1 MAMVNPA
8 VLNLA
13 AAANAKDS
21 RWLTLEVCREFQRS
35 KCTRSD
41 QECKFAHPPP
51 HVEVQSGRVTA
62 CFDSIKGKCQ
72 RKEPPCKYLHPPQHL
87 REQLLQNGRNNLI
100 LKNLQFQAAQQ
111 AALNQG
117 LMSGLIPVNRSTTEI
132 TTPALRQ
139 VIPQTNNNVAQY
151 SSSTVQ
157 AFQRAHP
164 EMFEAGANKT
174 TMAFPHTVLSA
185 GQYSPMLAHP
195 YLGGTAPPT
204 TAVAF
209 SPYMN
214 AGLQTVTVTGAQ
226 TNCESPALVSQHHGV
241 IPTAFS
247 NMAAANKVARPDRL
261 EVCREFQRGTCTRQ
275 PSECRFAHPP
285 DNVTVDTEENCVTV
299 CMDYIKGKCTRDS
312 CRYFHPPL
320 HLQAQIKACQQRA
333 NAAAA
338 AQAHALPHVVE
349 VLTGKKRP
357 RDPSEEMM
365 LYNAIFQSQ
374 VPGMMGQIKRVAM
387 ADTKGLP
394 MYQPFTNV
402 SYQQAIAAM
411 QLQHQ
416 PQYIPVS
423 LPMMVAPEM
432 ATLVPGPLPGSIV
445 PNNAHSVN
453 YFDENRQLLDNL
465 PVCKDF
471 KLGLCQRPTC
481 KYVHIIEEY
490 VEVND
495 GRVIVCRD
503 AVRGKC
509 SRPTC
514 KYYHIP
520 VPLPPSE

>member
-247 NMAAANKVARPDRL
+247 NMAAANKMGIYYEDMA
-261 EVCREFQRGTCTRQ
+261 T
-275 PSECRFAHPP
+275 
-285 DNVTVDTEENCVTV
+285 
-299 CMDYIKGKCTRDS
+299 
-312 CRYFHPPL
+312 
-320 HLQAQIKACQQRA
+320 
-333 NAAAA
+333 
-338 AQAHALPHVVE
+338 
-349 VLTGKKRP
+349 
-357 RDPSEEMM
+357 
-365 LYNAIFQSQ
+365 SQ

>member
-21 RWLTLEVCREFQRS
+21 RWLTLEVCREFQRN
-35 KCTRSD
+35 KCTRTD

-100 LKNLQFQAAQQ
+100 LKNLQLQAAQQ

-117 LMSGLIPVNRSTTEI
+117 LMSAGLIPV
-132 TTPALRQ
+132 A
-139 VIPQTNNNVAQY
+139 A
-151 SSSTVQ
+151 
-157 AFQRAHP
+157 
-164 EMFEAGANKT
+164 ANKN
-174 TMAFPHTVLSA
+174 TMALPPGLLQA
-185 GQYSPMLAHP
+185 GNYPQMLAHP
-195 YLGGTAPPT
+195 YLGGAAPPT
-204 TAVAF
+204 SAVAF

-214 AGLQTVTVTGAQ
+214 AGGIQTVAMTQAQ
-226 TNCESPALVSQHHGV
+226 TNGETQSVLAQQQPGV

-247 NMAAANKVARPDRL
+247 NMAATGKMGRPDRL
-261 EVCREFQRGTCTRQ
+261 EVCREFQRGSCTRQ

-285 DNVTVDTEENCVTV
+285 DNVTVDTNENCVTV

-312 CRYFHPPL
+312 CRYFHPPP

-338 AQAHALPHVVE
+338 AQAHALSDYTAQMQQLDYSRLQMH
-349 VLTGKKRP
+349 
-357 RDPSEEMM
+357 
-365 LYNAIFQSQ
+365 SQ
-374 VPGMMGQIKRVAM
+374 VPGMQIKRVAM

-394 MYQPFTNV
+394 MYQPISNV

-411 QLQHQ
+411 QLQQ

-423 LPMMVAPEM
+423 FA
-432 ATLVPGPLPGSIV
+432 G
-445 PNNAHSVN
+445 H
-453 YFDENRQLLDNL
+453 
-465 PVCKDF
+465 
-471 KLGLCQRPTC
+471 
-481 KYVHIIEEY
+481 
-490 VEVND
+490 
-495 GRVIVCRD
+495 
-503 AVRGKC
+503 
-509 SRPTC
+509 
-514 KYYHIP
+514 
-520 VPLPPSE
+520 PPSVQRF

>member
-21 RWLTLEVCREFQRS
+21 RWLTLEVCREFQRN
-35 KCTRSD
+35 KCTRTD

-100 LKNLQFQAAQQ
+100 LKNLQLQAAQQ

-117 LMSGLIPVNRSTTEI
+117 LMSAGLIPVNRPTADLSS
-132 TTPALRQ
+132 PALRQ
-139 VIPQTNNNVAQY
+139 NNNVAL
-151 SSSTVQ
+151 SSSAVP
-157 AFQRAHP
+157 AYPRQRA
-164 EMFEAGANKT
+164 EAAANKN
-174 TMAFPHTVLSA
+174 TMALPPGLLQA
-185 GQYSPMLAHP
+185 GNYPQMLAHP
-195 YLGGTAPPT
+195 YLGGAAPPT
-204 TAVAF
+204 SAVAF

-214 AGLQTVTVTGAQ
+214 AGGIQTVAMTQAQ
-226 TNCESPALVSQHHGV
+226 TNGETQSVLAQQQPGV

-247 NMAAANKVARPDRL
+247 NMAATGKMGRPDRL
-261 EVCREFQRGTCTRQ
+261 EVCREFQRGSCTRQ

-285 DNVTVDTEENCVTV
+285 DNVTVDTNENCVTV

-312 CRYFHPPL
+312 CRYFHPPP

-338 AQAHALPHVVE
+338 AQAHALSDYTAQMQQLDYSRLQMH
-349 VLTGKKRP
+349 
-357 RDPSEEMM
+357 
-365 LYNAIFQSQ
+365 SQ
-374 VPGMMGQIKRVAM
+374 VPGMQIKRVAM

-394 MYQPFTNV
+394 MYQPISNV

-411 QLQHQ
+411 QLQQ

-423 LPMMVAPEM
+423 FA
-432 ATLVPGPLPGSIV
+432 G
-445 PNNAHSVN
+445 H
-453 YFDENRQLLDNL
+453 
-465 PVCKDF
+465 
-471 KLGLCQRPTC
+471 
-481 KYVHIIEEY
+481 
-490 VEVND
+490 
-495 GRVIVCRD
+495 
-503 AVRGKC
+503 
-509 SRPTC
+509 
-514 KYYHIP
+514 
-520 VPLPPSE
+520 PPSVQRF

>member
-247 NMAAANKVARPDRL
+247 NMAAANKMGIYYEDMA
-261 EVCREFQRGTCTRQ
+261 T
-275 PSECRFAHPP
+275 
-285 DNVTVDTEENCVTV
+285 
-299 CMDYIKGKCTRDS
+299 
-312 CRYFHPPL
+312 
-320 HLQAQIKACQQRA
+320 
-333 NAAAA
+333 
-338 AQAHALPHVVE
+338 PHVVE

>member
-13 AAANAKDS
+13 AAANVKDS
-21 RWLTLEVCREFQRS
+21 RWLTLEVCREFQRN

-41 QECKFAHPPP
+41 TECKFAHPPP
-51 HVEVQSGRVTA
+51 HVEVQNGRVTA

-100 LKNLQFQAAQQ
+100 LKNLQLQAAQQ

-117 LMSGLIPVNRSTTEI
+117 MMPGLIPIQTRPATELSAPI
-132 TTPALRQ
+132 RQ
-139 VIPQTNNNVAQY
+139 NNNVAY
-151 SSSTVQ
+151 SSPAVPQ
-157 AFQRAHP
+157 QFQRARP
-164 EMFEAGANKT
+164 EMFEAGSQKT
-174 TMAFPHTVLSA
+174 AVALPPTVVPSA
-185 GQYSPMLAHP
+185 GQYPPMLAHH
-195 YLGGTAPPT
+195 YLGGTPT
-204 TAVAF
+204 PTSAVAF
-209 SPYMN
+209 NPYLN
-214 AGLQTVTVTGAQ
+214 AGVQTVSVAQ
-226 TNCESPALVSQHHGV
+226 TNGESPSLVSQHPAGV

-247 NMAAANKVARPDRL
+247 NVATATKLARPDRL
-261 EVCREFQRGTCTRQ
+261 EVCREFQRGSCTRQ
-275 PSECRFAHPP
+275 PSECRYAHPP
-285 DNVTVDTEENCVTV
+285 DNVTVDTSENCVTV

-312 CRYFHPPL
+312 CRYFHPPP

-338 AQAHALPHVVE
+338 AQAQALPQVVE

-357 RDPSEEMM
+357 RDPSEDLM
-365 LYNAIFQSQ
+365 LSQ
-374 VPGMMGQIKRVAM
+374 VPGMVGQYKRVAV
-387 ADTKGLP
+387 ADAKGLP
-394 MYQPFTNV
+394 MYQPISSMT

-411 QLQHQ
+411 QLNQ

-423 LPMMVAPEM
+423 LPMVVAPEM
-432 ATLVPGPLPGSIV
+432 ATTMVTGPLPGSIV
-445 PNNAHSVN
+445 SGNAHSVN
-453 YFDENRQLLDNL
+453 YFDDNKQLLDTL

-481 KYVHIIEEY
+481 KFVHVIEDY

-520 VPLPPSE
+520 VALPPSE

>member
-117 LMSGLIPVNRSTTEI
+117 LMSGLIPV
-132 TTPALRQ
+132 
-139 VIPQTNNNVAQY
+139 
-151 SSSTVQ
+151 
-157 AFQRAHP
+157 
-164 EMFEAGANKT
+164 
-174 TMAFPHTVLSA
+174 
-185 GQYSPMLAHP
+185 AHP

-338 AQAHALPHVVE
+338 AQAHALMGIYYEDMATPHVVE

>member
-261 EVCREFQRGTCTRQ
+261 E
-275 PSECRFAHPP
+275 
-285 DNVTVDTEENCVTV
+285 
-299 CMDYIKGKCTRDS
+299 
-312 CRYFHPPL
+312 
-320 HLQAQIKACQQRA
+320 
-333 NAAAA
+333 
-338 AQAHALPHVVE
+338 PHVVE

>member
-117 LMSGLIPVNRSTTEI
+117 LMSGLIPV
-132 TTPALRQ
+132 
-139 VIPQTNNNVAQY
+139 
-151 SSSTVQ
+151 
-157 AFQRAHP
+157 
-164 EMFEAGANKT
+164 AGANKT

-261 EVCREFQRGTCTRQ
+261 EMGIYYEDMAT
-275 PSECRFAHPP
+275 
-285 DNVTVDTEENCVTV
+285 
-299 CMDYIKGKCTRDS
+299 
-312 CRYFHPPL
+312 
-320 HLQAQIKACQQRA
+320 
-333 NAAAA
+333 
-338 AQAHALPHVVE
+338 PHVVE

-365 LYNAIFQSQ
+365 LSQ

-423 LPMMVAPEM
+423 FA
-432 ATLVPGPLPGSIV
+432 G
-445 PNNAHSVN
+445 
-453 YFDENRQLLDNL
+453 Q
-465 PVCKDF
+465 
-471 KLGLCQRPTC
+471 
-481 KYVHIIEEY
+481 
-490 VEVND
+490 
-495 GRVIVCRD
+495 
-503 AVRGKC
+503 
-509 SRPTC
+509 
-514 KYYHIP
+514 
-520 VPLPPSE
+520 PPSVQRF

>member
-261 EVCREFQRGTCTRQ
+261 EMGIYYEDMAT
-275 PSECRFAHPP
+275 
-285 DNVTVDTEENCVTV
+285 
-299 CMDYIKGKCTRDS
+299 
-312 CRYFHPPL
+312 
-320 HLQAQIKACQQRA
+320 
-333 NAAAA
+333 
-338 AQAHALPHVVE
+338 PHVVE

-365 LYNAIFQSQ
+365 LSQ

>member
-247 NMAAANKVARPDRL
+247 NMAAANKMGIYYEDMA
-261 EVCREFQRGTCTRQ
+261 T
-275 PSECRFAHPP
+275 
-285 DNVTVDTEENCVTV
+285 
-299 CMDYIKGKCTRDS
+299 
-312 CRYFHPPL
+312 
-320 HLQAQIKACQQRA
+320 
-333 NAAAA
+333 
-338 AQAHALPHVVE
+338 
-349 VLTGKKRP
+349 
-357 RDPSEEMM
+357 
-365 LYNAIFQSQ
+365 YNAIFQSQ

>member
-247 NMAAANKVARPDRL
+247 NMAAANKMGIYYEDMA
-261 EVCREFQRGTCTRQ
+261 T
-275 PSECRFAHPP
+275 
-285 DNVTVDTEENCVTV
+285 
-299 CMDYIKGKCTRDS
+299 
-312 CRYFHPPL
+312 
-320 HLQAQIKACQQRA
+320 
-333 NAAAA
+333 
-338 AQAHALPHVVE
+338 PHVVE

-365 LYNAIFQSQ
+365 LSQ